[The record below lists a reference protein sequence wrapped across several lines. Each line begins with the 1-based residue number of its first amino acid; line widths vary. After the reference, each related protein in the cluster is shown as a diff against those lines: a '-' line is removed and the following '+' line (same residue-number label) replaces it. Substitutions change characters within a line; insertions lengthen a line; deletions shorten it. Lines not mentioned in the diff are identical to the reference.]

1 VETLRQRR
9 ILTEMRCDELQG
21 YLFAQP
27 MAAADLLDWALEAR
41 NRDDDAFRASLYVGA
56 EGDERRADG
65 RTAKPVPAALH

>member
-1 VETLRQRR
+1 
-9 ILTEMRCDELQG
+9 MGCDELQG
-21 YLFAQP
+21 YLFAKP